1 MYDAM
6 SATLGKLEVGDW
18 KQAEM
23 GLQARRANKCDFL

>member
-23 GLQARRANKCDFL
+23 GLQAVQKNEYE